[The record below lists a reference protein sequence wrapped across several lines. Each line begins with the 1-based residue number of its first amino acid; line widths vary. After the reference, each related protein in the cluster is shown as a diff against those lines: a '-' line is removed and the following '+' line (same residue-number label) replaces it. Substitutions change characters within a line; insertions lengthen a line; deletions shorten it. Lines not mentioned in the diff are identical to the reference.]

1 MIMSFL
7 QFINEDYDD
16 TSDFINSLAL
26 KLLKKIQSNY
36 TEESDTYSSFSG
48 MEFTTPFK
56 FDLNVDLRRSS
67 KPSIKTDSH
76 FKGLPWEEINYLE
89 DGYAIDANTRM
100 NPNDLLIPEIKIVII
115 LNPKEEPHVYTKL
128 HARLIDILTHET
140 NHLNQLGIN
149 YAPANADPSKKEI
162 RNSAKKSFK
171 YFMLPDE
178 IESMVE
184 GMYASSK
191 FQNVPL
197 DSVFDDYLLPF
208 VKSKYVSK
216 SEYNIVMNTWVKYA
230 LSRYPDAVFSAKVKK
245 IVNSI

>member
-1 MIMSFL
+1 MLMSFL

-16 TSDFINSLAL
+16 SSNFINDLAL
-26 KLLKKIQSNY
+26 KLLKKIQTNY
-36 TEESDTYSSFSG
+36 LEESDEYSSFSG

-56 FDLNVDLRRSS
+56 FDLKLDLRRSS
-67 KPSIKTDSH
+67 NPSIETDSH
-76 FKGLPWEEINYLE
+76 FKGLPWEEINYSE
-89 DGYAIDANTRM
+89 DGYAIDANART
-100 NPNDLLIPEIKIVII
+100 NPNDLLIPEIKIVLI

-140 NHLNQLGIN
+140 NHLNQIGIN
-149 YAPANADPSKKEI
+149 DTPFNSLPSKKDA
-162 RNSAKKSFK
+162 RNAAKKSFK

-197 DSVFDDYLLPF
+197 DKVFDDYLIPF
-208 VKSKYVSK
+208 IKSSYVSK
-216 SEYNIVMNTWVKYA
+216 EEYSIVMNTWVKYA
-230 LSRYPDAVFSAKVKK
+230 LSRYPDAVFSKKVEK